1 MADHLSPEK
10 QTLMALRALRQRVEE
25 LEGRGREPI
34 AIVGMACRFPGGAD
48 SPEDY
53 WDLLLQGRDAVSEIP
68 RERMD
73 LDPVFDARPQI
84 PGKTYSRWAGM
95 LDKPGDFDAEFF
107 GISPREAVSMDPQQR
122 LLLEVSWEALEN
134 AGVNPKSLA
143 GHQAGVF
150 VGITTSEYA
159 QLQQKNI
166 PRQQLTA
173 YVLQGSALN
182 ATAGRLSY
190 FFGLNGP
197 SIAIDTACSSSLVA
211 IDRACRSLREGES
224 QFAIAAGVNVL
235 ATPESL
241 IIASQ
246 WGMLSASGTIRA
258 FSSGAD
264 GFVRGEGCGVLV
276 LKRLSEAERSGDRIL
291 GVILGSSVNQ
301 DGASSGLTVP
311 NGLAQQALLREAHR
325 RAGIEAWQV
334 GYVEAHGTGTELG
347 DPIEAEALGAVFGA
361 EPRGKKLLI
370 GSVKTNVGHLE
381 SAAGVAGLIKV
392 VLGLGHGV
400 VPAQL
405 HWERPSG
412 HVRWSELPLEVVTE
426 PREWPPIAGRRIA
439 GVSSFGFSGTNA
451 HVVVESWEQAA
462 QITDAAPREEVLVVT
477 ARTEAALRAL
487 VERYAEFLSQS
498 ESGSESDWS
507 EICYTA
513 AVGRAVFGDR
523 LAVVANTKPAA
534 EEKLRHWLRGVS
546 AEGVYAG
553 QVKAGER
560 TRNTVSGTASEVAV
574 EFVSGATVDW
584 AGYWSGRKLRRVALP
599 TYAFQRERYWIEA
612 SAAQEA
618 ESGEATG
625 RSFLGRRLRTAGV
638 RGQYE
643 TKLTAASWIGE
654 HVVEG
659 RAVLPATGHLE
670 LMLEAG
676 AEISGAGCVLE
687 DVVLESRLEIA
698 GERRVQTAV
707 EEESEGRSRVRV
719 YAEQADAKWE
729 RVSEGWLVGTEAAA
743 QQPEKLN
750 LEGLRERLEPRG
762 AGQEFYAQLASRG
775 LEFGERFRG
784 VEQVWV
790 GEGEALGE
798 IVSRREEDES
808 GWELRPWWLD
818 ACLQVAGLAA
828 GRDDDGALYLPL
840 SLERLEIYRHPGAHS
855 MQHTWSHVTIRRLHA
870 DTLAAEV
877 TVTTPEGSPLVRIN
891 NLRFRKFKKK
901 TADSASWLYRLKW
914 RAEELPSKL
923 GELNRILVVGD
934 GELAAKITLR
944 LQEQGTV
951 ADSANARNLTQKLA
965 AEFDAVLWVE
975 DQPEPIERSSP
986 GTASSATE
994 SSVRSLLTTVQQLL
1008 RIQTQARPRLY
1019 VVTTMAHATGSADRA
1034 IQLAGALLAG
1044 LATGVATEA
1053 PELRCTRLDCAIEDH
1068 DFSATRIVAEVQS
1081 NADSQW
1087 VAWRSGNRYIA
1098 NLERLQA
1105 PRVEQMPARV
1115 QLQTGAG
1122 IEALKWAP
1130 DSQRELQPGEVEIC
1144 VEATSLNF
1152 RDVMLALGAI
1162 DSDIPIGTDCA
1173 GTVLRVGEA
1182 VTDLALGDAVVAI
1195 APGTFASHVVASREL
1210 VVRKPETLSFAEAAA
1225 QSIAYLTADYC
1236 LNTVARV
1243 RQGERVL
1250 IHAGAGGVGLAATHL
1265 CRKVGAEPI
1274 ATAGSEEKRA
1284 FLREMGVARVY
1295 DSRSLAFGTEIS
1307 GGVDIVLNSLAG
1319 EAIDAGLQLLN
1330 PGGRFIE
1337 LGKTDLRAPEF
1348 VERKWPGVRYLP
1360 VDLTPRFA
1368 VGSSWISQ
1376 RLAELFKEIGEGS
1389 LPVLPVT
1396 AFDSSRV
1403 KEAFRFMARAEHKGR
1418 VVVARKSSGRF
1429 AGTHLIT
1436 GGMRGIGLKL
1446 AEWLAANGARGLVL
1460 VGRRAPDEAA
1470 YSVIERLRANGVAV
1484 RTVQG
1489 DIADPENA
1497 RKAIEISPP
1506 DLRGVWHCAGLLDN
1520 ASLEDQ
1526 SWDRMQRVF
1535 RPKIDG
1541 AWNLHVLTRKLPIE
1555 CFVLFSSW
1563 ASIGGSYG
1571 QINHCAAASFL
1582 DGLAHFR
1589 RANGLPALT
1598 VDWGAWG
1605 ETGAA
1610 ADDEVRRNL
1619 ERSGMEAM
1627 PPEGALEALR
1637 LALRSGE
1644 TQVAIASIHWAR
1656 YLAQRRNEA
1665 DRSFYTELLSESDVH
1680 ATRRSPQPAAKV
1692 QIKSGFAPAVPA
1704 LETIDS
1710 LPAAM
1715 REAALLRTIAEIV
1728 RRTLDL
1734 HSGEEI
1740 DPDVPLGDLGMD
1752 SLLAIELRNG
1762 LSRVFHQQFQSTIL
1776 FDYPTL
1782 RTLARYLDKEVLP
1795 AHDET
1800 PAAVPVASIAIAS
1813 SANENSLDI
1822 LETIEQMSDEEVES
1836 WFK

>member
-1 MADHLSPEK
+1 MTESRTSVELSPLK
-10 QTLMALRALRQRVEE
+10 QAFLALERAQARIQE
-25 LEGRGREPI
+25 LEDASVEPI
-34 AIVGMACRFPGGAD
+34 AMVGIGCRIPGG
-48 SPEDY
+48 EDGIDGY
-53 WDLLLQGRDAVSEIP
+53 WRLLQGRRTAVTNDVERRFADSLRGKSLPQSGQSAALLDRVDLFDP
-68 RERMD
+68 RH
-73 LDPVFDARPQI
+73 
-84 PGKTYSRWAGM
+84 
-95 LDKPGDFDAEFF
+95 F
-107 GISPREAVSMDPQQR
+107 GISPREAVGMDPQQR

-134 AGVNPKSLA
+134 AGIDPNTLYQSATGVYIGVSSHDYALLQL
-143 GHQAGVF
+143 QAGQTQVINPHF
-150 VGITTSEYA
+150 ASGAAASVA
-159 QLQQKNI
+159 
-166 PRQQLTA
+166 
-173 YVLQGSALN
+173 
-182 ATAGRLSY
+182 AGRISY
-190 FFGLNGP
+190 VFGLNGP
-197 SIAIDTACSSSLVA
+197 CLSIDTACSSSLVA
-211 IDRACRSLREGES
+211 VHLACEALRRCECT
-224 QFAIAAGVNVL
+224 AALAGGVNL
-235 ATPESL
+235 ILSPESS
-241 IIASQ
+241 IAFAEA
-246 WGMLSASGTIRA
+246 GMLSPSGKIRA

-276 LKRLSEAERSGDRIL
+276 LKRLGDAERSGDRIL
-291 GVILGSSVNQ
+291 GVILGSAVNQ

-347 DPIEAEALGAVFGA
+347 DPIEAQALGAVFGA
-361 EPRGKKLLI
+361 EPRKNKLLI

-405 HWERPSG
+405 HWERPSE

-426 PREWPPIAGRRIA
+426 SREWAPIAGRRIA

-451 HVVVESWEQAA
+451 HVVVESWEQAG
-462 QITDAAPREEVLVVT
+462 QITDAAPCEEVLLVT
-477 ARTEAALRAL
+477 ARTEAALHAL
-487 VERYAEFLSQS
+487 VERYAVFLSRS

-513 AVGRAVFGDR
+513 AVGRAEFGER
-523 LAVVANTKPAA
+523 LAVVAKSKPAA
-534 EEKLRHWLRGVS
+534 SEKLRQWLRDGS
-546 AEGVYAG
+546 AEGVSAG

-560 TRNTVSGTASEVAV
+560 PRKTVSGTASEVAT
-574 EFVSGATVDW
+574 EFVCGATVDW

-618 ESGEATG
+618 ENGEATG

-638 RGQYE
+638 RAQYE
-643 TKLTAASWIGE
+643 TKLSAASWIGE
-654 HVVEG
+654 HVLGG

-698 GERRVQTAV
+698 GERRVQTVV

-719 YAEQADAKWE
+719 YAEQADSKWE
-729 RVSEGWLVGTEAAA
+729 RVSEGWLVGNEAAA
-743 QQPEKLN
+743 QQPDALN
-750 LEGLRERLEPRG
+750 LEALRERLEPRG
-762 AGQEFYAQLASRG
+762 AGEEFYARLASRG

-790 GEGEALGE
+790 GAGEALGE
-798 IVSRREEDES
+798 IVSLRQEDES

-855 MQHTWSHVTIRRLHA
+855 MQHTWSHVTTRRLHA

-877 TVTTPEGSPLVRIN
+877 TVTTPVGSPLVRIN
-891 NLRFRKFKKK
+891 NLRFRKFKKQ
-901 TADSASWLYRLKW
+901 TADSASWLYRVNW
-914 RAEELPSKL
+914 RAEELPSKFAK
-923 GELNRILVVGD
+923 LNRILVVGD
-934 GELAAKITLR
+934 GELAAKISLR
-944 LQEQGTV
+944 LQEQGTA
-951 ADSANARNLTQKLA
+951 ADSANASNLIKKLSGD
-965 AEFDAVLWVE
+965 FDAVLWVE

-994 SSVRSLLTTVQQLL
+994 GSVRSLLTTVQQLL
-1008 RIQTQARPRLY
+1008 SKQAPAMPRLY
-1019 VVTTMAHATGSADRA
+1019 VVTTMAYATGSAERA
-1034 IQLAGALLAG
+1034 IQLSGAPLTG
-1044 LATGVATEA
+1044 LATGVALEA
-1053 PELRCTRLDCAIEDH
+1053 PELRCTRLDCDIEDH
-1068 DFSATRIVAEVQS
+1068 DSSAARILAEVQS
-1081 NADSQW
+1081 NADRQR
-1087 VAWRSGNRYIA
+1087 VAWRSGSRYVA
-1098 NLERLQA
+1098 KLERLQA

-1130 DSQRELQPGEVEIC
+1130 DSQRELQPDEVEIC

-1162 DSDIPIGTDCA
+1162 HSDTPIGTDCA
-1173 GTVLRVGEA
+1173 GTVLRAGEA
-1182 VTDLALGDAVVAI
+1182 VTDLVPGDEVIAI

-1225 QSIAYLTADYC
+1225 QSVAYLTADYC

-1243 RQGERVL
+1243 RRGERVL
-1250 IHAGAGGVGLAATHL
+1250 IHAGAGGVGLAAIHI
-1265 CRKVGAEPI
+1265 CRKAGAEPI

-1295 DSRSLAFGTEIS
+1295 DSRSLAFATEIS

-1319 EAIDAGLQLLN
+1319 EAIDAGLRLLN

-1348 VERKWPGVRYLP
+1348 VERKRPGVRYLP

-1368 VGSSWISQ
+1368 AESSWVSQ
-1376 RLAELFKEIGEGS
+1376 RLAALFKEICEGS

-1396 AFDSSRV
+1396 VFDSSRV

-1418 VVVARKSSGRF
+1418 VVVARKSSDRF

-1460 VGRRAPDEAA
+1460 VGRRAPDEAGCT
-1470 YSVIERLRANGVAV
+1470 VIERLRANGVAV

-1497 RKAIEISPP
+1497 RKAIEISGP
-1506 DLRGVWHCAGLLDN
+1506 DLRGVWHGAGLLDN

-1535 RPKIDG
+1535 GPKIDG
-1541 AWNLHVLTRKLPIE
+1541 AWNLHVLTRELPIE

-1571 QINHCAAASFL
+1571 QVNHCAAASFL

-1610 ADDEVRRNL
+1610 AEDGVRRNL
-1619 ERSGMEAM
+1619 ERSGMGAM

-1637 LALRSGE
+1637 LAMRSGE
-1644 TQVAIASIHWAR
+1644 SQVAIASIHWAR
-1656 YLAQRRNEA
+1656 YLEQRRTEA
-1665 DRSFYTELLSESDVH
+1665 DRSFYTELLAESDVH
-1680 ATRRSPQPAAKV
+1680 ATQRSPQAAAKV
-1692 QIKSGFAPAVPA
+1692 QTKSGFAPAVPA
-1704 LETIDS
+1704 LEAIDS

-1762 LSRVFHQQFQSTIL
+1762 LSRVFQQQFQSTIL

-1782 RTLARYLDKEVLP
+1782 RTLAKYLDKEVLSAP
-1795 AHDET
+1795 EER
-1800 PAAVPVASIAIAS
+1800 PAAVPVASIAVAS
-1813 SANENSLDI
+1813 SANEDSLGI